1 MEPLK
6 PKKTVREEFADKF
19 IKMLES
25 DTPLSWTQGWSNGN
39 SFQPPDNGESGRR
52 YNGIN
57 RFILMLKSLEK
68 GYDDPRWYTFNQV
81 AKTGTYS
88 IRKGEKATSVE
99 YWAIYDTVEKK
110 SMNLSAYQK
119 FLKDNPDRKEEEFK
133 LYAKTAYIFNAA
145 QIDGLQP
152 LPVAEQH
159 EFEPHQL
166 AEEAIKTMSENMD
179 VRLTYGGDQ
188 AYYSPVSDSIH
199 LPRRESFFSEAEFV
213 GTTLHELA
221 HASGAPS
228 RLDRPLAALSADRE
242 GYAKEEL
249 IAEICSTFCSAE
261 LGVEMPESVVNNHVS
276 YVSSWIKAIKDD
288 SNVLFHAIKE
298 ADRAAD
304 YLMEQGRV
312 QELREKLTI
321 EAQMPKGFQGA
332 TYEIWQLKDTPENR
346 SIQFADYAF
355 ASLYR
360 LTESRYNK
368 VYEATADATTDS
380 LDKIFMKFNID
391 HPSDFAGHSLS
402 KSDIIVLNHEGKKTA
417 HYVDTWGFQEVKGF
431 AQTHKQTEKRGRAL

>member
-1 MEPLK
+1 MVSLQ
-6 PKKTVREEFADKF
+6 KKNLREEFAEKF

-25 DTPLSWTQGWSNGN
+25 DKPLSWTQGWSTGN
-39 SFQPPDNGESGRR
+39 SFQPPYNGESGRR

-81 AKTGTYS
+81 TKMEGCS
-88 IRKGEKATSVE
+88 VQKGEKATPVE

-110 SMNLSAYQK
+110 SMNLSTYQQ
-119 FLKDNPDRKEEEFK
+119 FLKDHPDRKEDEFK
-133 LYAKTAYIFNAA
+133 LYAKTACIFNAA

-159 EFEPHQL
+159 EFEPHLL
-166 AEEAIKTMSENMD
+166 AEEAIKTMSENME

-199 LPRRESFFSEAEFV
+199 LPRRESFFSEAEYV

-221 HASGAPS
+221 HATGAPS

-249 IAEICSTFCSAE
+249 VAEICSTFCSAE
-261 LGVEMPESVVNNHVS
+261 LGVEMPESVVNNHLG
-276 YVSSWIKAIKDD
+276 YVASWIKAIKDD
-288 SNVLFHAIKE
+288 NNVLFHAIKE

-304 YLMEQGRV
+304 YLIEQGRV
-312 QELREKLTI
+312 QDLREKLAI

-346 SIQFADYAF
+346 PIQFADYAF

-368 VYEATADATTDS
+368 VYEAAADADTDS
-380 LDKIFMKFNID
+380 LDKIFTKFNIA
-391 HPSDFAGHSLS
+391 HPSDFTGHSLS
-402 KSDIIVLNHEGKKTA
+402 MSDIVVINQDGKKTA

-431 AQTHKQTEKRGRAL
+431 VQSPKQTEKRGRSI

>member
-1 MEPLK
+1 MVSLK
-6 PKKTVREEFADKF
+6 KKNIREEFAEKF

-25 DTPLSWTQGWSNGN
+25 DKPLSWTQGWSTGNG
-39 SFQPPDNGESGRR
+39 FQPPYNGESGRR

-57 RFILMLKSLEK
+57 RFILMLKSLER

-81 AKTGTYS
+81 DKMEGCS
-88 IRKGEKATSVE
+88 IRKGEKSTPVE
-99 YWAIYDTVEKK
+99 YWAMYDTVEKK
-110 SMNLSAYQK
+110 SMNLSAYQQ
-119 FLKDNPDRKEEEFK
+119 FLKDHPDRKEDEFN
-133 LYAKTAYIFNAA
+133 LYVKTANIFNAG
-145 QIDGLQP
+145 QVDGLQP
-152 LPVAEQH
+152 LPAAEQH
-159 EFEPHQL
+159 EFEPHLL
-166 AEEAIKTMSENMD
+166 AEEAIKTMSENME

-199 LPRRESFFSEAEFV
+199 LPRRESFFSEAEYV

-221 HASGAPS
+221 HATGAPS
-228 RLDRPLAALSADRE
+228 RLDRPLALLSADRE

-249 IAEICSTFCSAE
+249 VAEIASTFCSAE
-261 LGVEMPESVVNNHVS
+261 LGVEMPESVVNNHLS
-276 YVSSWIKAIKDD
+276 YVASWIKAIKDD
-288 SNVLFHAIKE
+288 NNVLFHAIKE
-298 ADRAAD
+298 ADKAAN

-332 TYEIWQLKDTPENR
+332 TYEIWQLKDAPENR
-346 SIQFADYAF
+346 PIQFADYAF

-368 VYEATADATTDS
+368 VYEAAADADTDS
-380 LDKIFMKFNID
+380 LDKIFTKFNIA
-391 HPSDFAGHSLS
+391 HPADFTGHSLS
-402 KSDIIVLNHEGKKTA
+402 MSDIVVINQGGKKTA

-431 AQTHKQTEKRGRAL
+431 AQPQKQTEKRGRAI